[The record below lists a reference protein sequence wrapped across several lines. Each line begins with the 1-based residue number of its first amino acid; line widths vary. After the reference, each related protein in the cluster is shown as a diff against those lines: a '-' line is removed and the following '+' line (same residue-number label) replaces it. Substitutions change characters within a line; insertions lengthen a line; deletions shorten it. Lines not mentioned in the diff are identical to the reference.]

1 MLARANHGSP
11 KIVLRAKVVSRRF
24 LSTLPIDPA
33 DPDIAYL
40 PPINADLWKP
50 GYIYPVPVVYRHG
63 AGHEQ
68 FSLTLVPQAGRP
80 APVRLG
86 GAPVVP
92 IITL

>member
-1 MLARANHGSP
+1 
-11 KIVLRAKVVSRRF
+11 
-24 LSTLPIDPA
+24 
-33 DPDIAYL
+33 
-40 PPINADLWKP
+40 
-50 GYIYPVPVVYRHG
+50 VVYRHG